1 MMQGDAFAM
10 GIRVCNAA
18 GLPVTPNDL
27 NDVELIVDHLR
38 KTYQNGELFYED
50 GLWFANLSQEETLSI
65 PAAAPVGAQLRILWR
80 NGVVEGK
87 PIYGITM
94 AESLSREVI

>member
-10 GIRVCNAA
+10 GIRVYNAA
-18 GLPVTPNDL
+18 GLPITPNDL

-50 GLWFANLSQEETLSI
+50 GLWFANLSQQETLSI
-65 PAAAPVGAQLRILWR
+65 PAAAVDAQLRIRWR

>member
-10 GIRVCNAA
+10 GIRVYNAA
-18 GLPVTPNDL
+18 GLPVTPDDL
-27 NDVELIVDHLR
+27 QDVEIILNNLR
-38 KTYQNGELFYED
+38 KTYQNGELFYQD
-50 GLWFANLSQEETLSI
+50 GLWYAHLNQEETMSI
-65 PAAAPVGAQLRILWR
+65 PAAPVDAQLRIRWR

-94 AESLSREVI
+94 DEGLSREVI

>member
-50 GLWFANLSQEETLSI
+50 GLWFANLSQEETMSI
-65 PAAAPVGAQLRILWR
+65 PAAPVDAQLRIRWR

-87 PIYGITM
+87 PICGITM
-94 AESLSREVI
+94 EESLSREVI